1 MKASLTVLA
10 VVTACV
16 LASAETSAQW
26 PKYPDQNV
34 PRTPDGKINMAAA
47 APRMPDG
54 KPDLSGTWENIGRGP
69 GQQPKQELSLDEKPH
84 ATFANVGAG
93 FKDGLPFQ
101 PWARDLRAERMAR
114 NSADNPDVW
123 CLPMGNMQFN
133 VHPFPRKLVQ
143 TPGLLIIMYETHQ
156 GLRQVFLDGRT
167 IPDDPNPT
175 FFGYS
180 VGHWDGDTLVVET
193 SGFKDGQW
201 LDIQGSPLT
210 DVGRTIERFTRTST
224 GQLEIEVTFEDKKA
238 YTRPFTVR
246 LTQRLMPDDEIFEMV
261 CLENNQSIKHLL
273 PDKK

>member
-1 MKASLTVLA
+1 MKASFTVLA

-16 LASAETSAQW
+16 LASTETSAQW

-34 PRTPDGKINMAAA
+34 PRTPDGKINMDAP

-54 KPDLSGTWENIGRGP
+54 KPDLSGTWENTGRGP
-69 GQQPKQELSLDEKPH
+69 GQQPKQALSLDEKPH

-133 VHPFPRKLVQ
+133 VHPFPRKLVH

-167 IPDDPNPT
+167 IPNDPNPT

-180 VGHWDGDTLVVET
+180 VGHWEGETLVVET
-193 SGFKDGQW
+193 SGFKDGEW

-210 DVGRTIERFTRTST
+210 DVGRTVERFSRPNT
-224 GQLEIEVTFEDKKA
+224 GQLEIEITFEDKKA

-261 CLENNQSIKHLL
+261 CMENNQSIKHLV